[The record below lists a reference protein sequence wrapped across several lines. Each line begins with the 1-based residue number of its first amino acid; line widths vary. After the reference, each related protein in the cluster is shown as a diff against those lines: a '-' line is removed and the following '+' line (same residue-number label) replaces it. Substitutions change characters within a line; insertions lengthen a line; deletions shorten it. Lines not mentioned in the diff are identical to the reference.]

1 MRLIQVYIGIGQ
13 AKSPNVSIGLTEEKG
28 AVSMGGSRTRRYR
41 QIADEIAGGIASG
54 RFVPGKRL
62 PPERELSVMFEVS
75 RPTLRE
81 AIIALELMGQVE
93 VRGGSGVYVLNTP
106 AKTVRTG
113 SEPGIFETLE
123 ARMLIEPGVAEVAA
137 RAIDDEAMRIL
148 RAHVAEMI
156 EAFETDRLPDQADER
171 FHLALA
177 EVTGNTAIIAA
188 VRQLWNLRARSD
200 TLRHLEDHAGV
211 ERVRLTA
218 IEDHVRI
225 LSALSSRDAEAAR
238 RAMAQHME
246 NNVNVLLATSAR
258 APAGTK
264 ADAVSRMRLKIQ
276 E

>member
-1 MRLIQVYIGIGQ
+1 
-13 AKSPNVSIGLTEEKG
+13 
-28 AVSMGGSRTRRYR
+28 MGGSRTRRYR
-41 QIADEIAGGIASG
+41 QIADEIADGIASG
-54 RFVPGKRL
+54 RFVSGERL
-62 PPERELSVMFEVS
+62 PPERELSAMFDVS

-93 VRGGSGVYVLNTP
+93 VRGGSGVYVLNSLT
-106 AKTVRTG
+106 KTVRAG

-123 ARMLIEPGVAEVAA
+123 ARTLIEPGVAEVAA
-137 RAIDDEAMRIL
+137 RAIDDEALRIL
-148 RAHVAEMI
+148 RTHVAEMI
-156 EAFETDRLPDQADER
+156 EAFESDRLPDQADER

-188 VRQLWNLRARSD
+188 VRQLWSLRARSD
-200 TLRHLEDHAGV
+200 TLRHLEEHAGV

-218 IEDHVRI
+218 IEDHLRI
-225 LSALSSRDAEAAR
+225 LSALSSRDAAAAR

-246 NNVNVLLATSAR
+246 NNVNVLLTTSAE
-258 APAGTK
+258 APAGSK

>member
-1 MRLIQVYIGIGQ
+1 
-13 AKSPNVSIGLTEEKG
+13 
-28 AVSMGGSRTRRYR
+28 MGGSRTRRYR

-54 RFVPGKRL
+54 RFGSGERL
-62 PPERELSVMFEVS
+62 PPERELSAMFEVS

-93 VRGGSGVYVLNTP
+93 VRGGSGVYVLDTP
-106 AKTVRTG
+106 TKKVQVG

-137 RAIDDEAMRIL
+137 RAIDEESMRVL
-148 RAHVAEMI
+148 RGHVVEMI
-156 EAFETDRLPDQADER
+156 EAFESDRLPDQADER

-218 IEDHVRI
+218 IEDHLRI
-225 LSALSSRDAEAAR
+225 LSALSIRDAAAAR
-238 RAMAQHME
+238 HAMAQHME
-246 NNVNVLLATSAR
+246 NNVNVLLATSAE

-276 E
+276 D